1 MNLLSGAEILCPLSV
16 LERVGI
22 MEGFFFKKAYENF
35 IVGTLETVRGREES
49 ALERCPYREV
59 RLYSFIPLIIMWK
72 VWIQESFQK

>member
-22 MEGFFFKKAYENF
+22 MEGFFFKKVYENF
-35 IVGTLETVRGREES
+35 IVGTLETVRDREES

-59 RLYSFIPLIIMWK
+59 
-72 VWIQESFQK
+72 